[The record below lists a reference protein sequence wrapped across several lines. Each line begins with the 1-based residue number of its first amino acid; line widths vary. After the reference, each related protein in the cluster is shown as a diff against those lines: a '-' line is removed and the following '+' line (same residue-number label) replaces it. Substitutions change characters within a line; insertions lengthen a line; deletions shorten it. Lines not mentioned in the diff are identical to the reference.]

1 MKSKLQ
7 GKYPIIVQLT
17 PQILHR
23 VICKKK
29 FLNCIL
35 TFLFVALYDSSLTT
49 ILFPILV
56 NKVRKLYFQENVKRQ
71 SIIQF
76 VLITSLFYK
85 FPLKIIGMYLDTKST
100 FQEHLNNVLRKVNK
114 TIGLLHNQAFLPR
127 QVTMPTF
134 LPSFS
139 YGR

>member
-1 MKSKLQ
+1 M
-7 GKYPIIVQLT
+7 
-17 PQILHR
+17 
-23 VICKKK
+23 
-29 FLNCIL
+29 
-35 TFLFVALYDSSLTT
+35 
-49 ILFPILV
+49 
-56 NKVRKLYFQENVKRQ
+56 
-71 SIIQF
+71 
-76 VLITSLFYK
+76 TSLFYK